1 MDEFLAAIGPNKD
14 IVIDAQELDLSTASH
29 YGENGASDYYSWYDP
44 YDGPQ
49 LDIINVDNLTIRGK
63 DGKGANLISAVPR
76 YAQVLSFQSCTNVTV
91 KDLTL
96 GHTKEPGTCLGGVL
110 EFYYCGNVTVSGT
123 GLFGCGTIGV
133 QADSCRNM
141 QITDN
146 EIYEC
151 SMGGI
156 RLLSSREGN
165 MNSNNFHDLGT
176 KMYGFIYDVSDD
188 CDNITFNGTPVA
200 PGDFVSTLEATN

>member
-1 MDEFLAAIGPNKD
+1 M
-14 IVIDAQELDLSTASH
+14 
-29 YGENGASDYYSWYDP
+29 
-44 YDGPQ
+44 
-49 LDIINVDNLTIRGK
+49 
-63 DGKGANLISAVPR
+63 
-76 YAQVLSFQSCTNVTV
+76 LSFQSCTNVTV

-133 QADSCRNM
+133 LGESSRNLH
-141 QITDN
+141 ILNN
-146 EIYEC
+146 EIYDC
-151 SMGGI
+151 SQGGVNLI
-156 RLLSSREGN
+156 SCRQVEMDGN
-165 MNSNNFHDLGT
+165 DFHDLGT